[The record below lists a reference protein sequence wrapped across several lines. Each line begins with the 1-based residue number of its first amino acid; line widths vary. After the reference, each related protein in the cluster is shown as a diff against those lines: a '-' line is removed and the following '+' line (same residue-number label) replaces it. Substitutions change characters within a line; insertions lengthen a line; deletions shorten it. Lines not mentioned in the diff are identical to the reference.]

1 MAAGTKYNLKA
12 EYVPE
17 EIYRV
22 ETGVRKSG
30 PWKLDIANLVV
41 GSYLPVF
48 TPVFADLKKR
58 TVVPVRNFEVAED
71 FTTSG
76 SNKVMKIKKGSLAY
90 AGMHIGDTKNG
101 ATVQSIDKSNKDY
114 DVLNLAADFGATVKK
129 GTILFEASA
138 VAGTKKK
145 DVANFV
151 LYTKIKVEDDAPVL
165 PTLLMQAYEVKI
177 PKLPL
182 PIHELDM
189 EGLTSRFQF
198 EY

>member
-90 AGMHIGDTKNG
+90 AGSTSVTPRREQLFK
-101 ATVQSIDKSNKDY
+101 
-114 DVLNLAADFGATVKK
+114 VLTN
-129 GTILFEASA
+129 
-138 VAGTKKK
+138 
-145 DVANFV
+145 
-151 LYTKIKVEDDAPVL
+151 
-165 PTLLMQAYEVKI
+165 PTRI
-177 PKLPL
+177 
-182 PIHELDM
+182 
-189 EGLTSRFQF
+189 TTC
-198 EY
+198 

>member
-12 EYVPE
+12 EYVPK

-30 PWKLDIANLVV
+30 PWKLDITNLVV

-58 TVVPVRNFEVAED
+58 TLVPVRNIEIAEKA
-71 FTTSG
+71 TSG
-76 SNKVMKIKKGSLAY
+76 SATKIKIKKGSLVY
-90 AGMHIGDTKNG
+90 AGMHIGNGSKG
-101 ATVQSIDKSNKDY
+101 ATVNSIDKSNAAY
-114 DVLNLAADFGATVKK
+114 DELTLAADLGANAEAGEVW
-129 GTILFEASA
+129 FEATA
-138 VAGTKKK
+138 VGGPKKK
-145 DVANFV
+145 NTANFV
-151 LYTKIKVEDDAPVL
+151 LYTKIKVEDDGPVL

-182 PIHELDM
+182 PIHPLDM

>member
-30 PWKLDIANLVV
+30 PWKLDISNLVV

-48 TPVFADLKKR
+48 TPVVADLKKH
-58 TVVPVRNFEVAED
+58 TLVPVRNVEIAEKA
-71 FTTSG
+71 TSG
-76 SNKVMKIKKGSLAY
+76 SATKIKIKKGSLAY
-90 AGMHIGDTKNG
+90 AGMYIGNGSKG
-101 ATVQSIDKSNKDY
+101 ATVNSIDKSNPAY
-114 DVLNLAADFGATVKK
+114 DELTLAADLGANAEV
-129 GTILFEASA
+129 GEVWFEATA
-138 VAGTKKK
+138 AGGTKKK
-145 DVANFV
+145 HTANFV

-182 PIHELDM
+182 PIHKLDM

>member
-58 TVVPVRNFEVAED
+58 TVVPVRNFEVAEG

>member
-90 AGMHIGDTKNG
+90 AGMHIGDTKKG

-138 VAGTKKK
+138 VEGTKKK

-151 LYTKIKVEDDAPVL
+151 LYAKIKVEDDAPVL

>member
-30 PWKLDIANLVV
+30 PWKLDITNLVV

-90 AGMHIGDTKNG
+90 VGMHIGDTKKG

-114 DVLNLAADFGATVKK
+114 DVLNLVADFGATVKK

-138 VAGTKKK
+138 AAGTKKK

>member
-1 MAAGTKYNLKA
+1 MAAGTKYNLKT

-90 AGMHIGDTKNG
+90 AGMHIGDTKKG

-114 DVLNLAADFGATVKK
+114 DVLNLEADFGATVKK
-129 GTILFEASA
+129 GTVIFEASA

-145 DVANFV
+145 NVANFV
-151 LYTKIKVEDDAPVL
+151 LYTKIKVEDDGPVL

>member
-30 PWKLDIANLVV
+30 PWKLDITNLVV

-48 TPVFADLKKR
+48 TPIYADLKTR
-58 TVVPVRNFEVAED
+58 TIVPVRNVEIYEKA
-71 FTTSG
+71 TSG
-76 SNKVMKIKKGSLAY
+76 SATKIKIKKGSLVY
-90 AGMHIGDTKNG
+90 AGMHIGNGKNG
-101 ATVQSIDKSNKDY
+101 ATVSSIDKSNATY
-114 DVLNLAADFGATVKK
+114 DELTLAADLGANAEAGEVW
-129 GTILFEASA
+129 FEATA
-138 VAGTKKK
+138 VEGTKKK
-145 DVANFV
+145 NTANFV
-151 LYTKIKVEDDAPVL
+151 LYSKIKVEDDGPVL

-182 PIHELDM
+182 PIHPLDM

>member
-1 MAAGTKYNLKA
+1 MAAGTKYNLKV

-30 PWKLDIANLVV
+30 PWKLDITNLVV

-48 TPVFADLKKR
+48 TPVFADLQKR
-58 TVVPVRNFEVAED
+58 TVTPVRNIEVAED

-90 AGMHIGDTKNG
+90 AGMHIGDGSKG

-114 DVLNLAADFGATVKK
+114 DTLNLAADFGATVKK
-129 GTILFEASA
+129 GVVLFEATA
-138 VAGTKKK
+138 VGGTKKK
-145 DVANFV
+145 ATANFV

-182 PIHELDM
+182 PIHKLDM

>member
-48 TPVFADLKKR
+48 TPVFADLKKH

-90 AGMHIGDTKNG
+90 AGMHIGDTKKG

>member
-12 EYVPE
+12 EYVPK

-30 PWKLDIANLVV
+30 PWKLDITNLVV

-58 TVVPVRNFEVAED
+58 TLVPVRNIEIAEKA
-71 FTTSG
+71 TSG
-76 SNKVMKIKKGSLAY
+76 SATKIKIKKGSLVY
-90 AGMHIGDTKNG
+90 AGMHIGNGSKG
-101 ATVQSIDKSNKDY
+101 ATVNSIDKSNAAY
-114 DVLNLAADFGATVKK
+114 DELTLAADLGANAEAGEVW
-129 GTILFEASA
+129 FEATA
-138 VAGTKKK
+138 VGGTKKK
-145 DVANFV
+145 NTANFV
-151 LYTKIKVEDDAPVL
+151 LYTKIKVEDDGPVL

-182 PIHELDM
+182 PIHPLDM

>member
-58 TVVPVRNFEVAED
+58 TVVPVRNFEVAEY

>member
-90 AGMHIGDTKNG
+90 AGMHIGDTKKG

>member
-1 MAAGTKYNLKA
+1 MTAGTKYNLKA

-30 PWKLDIANLVV
+30 PWKLEISNLTI

-48 TPVFADLKKR
+48 TPVFADLQKR
-58 TVVPVRNFEVAED
+58 TVVPVRNVEIYEKA
-71 FTTSG
+71 TSG
-76 SNKVMKIKKGSLAY
+76 SATKIKIKKGSLAY
-90 AGMHIGDTKNG
+90 VGMHIGNGSKG
-101 ATVQSIDKSNKDY
+101 ATINSIDKSNSAY
-114 DVLNLAADFGATVKK
+114 DELTLAADLGANAEV
-129 GTILFEASA
+129 GEVWFEATA
-138 VAGTKKK
+138 VGGTKKK
-145 DVANFV
+145 ATANFV
-151 LYTKIKVEDDAPVL
+151 LYAPSKVEDDGPVL
-165 PTLLMQAYEVKI
+165 PTLLMQAYEIKI

-182 PIHELDM
+182 PIHKLDM

>member
-30 PWKLDIANLVV
+30 PWKLDITNLVV

-48 TPVFADLKKR
+48 TPIYADLKTR
-58 TVVPVRNFEVAED
+58 TIVPVRNVEIYEKA
-71 FTTSG
+71 TSG
-76 SNKVMKIKKGSLAY
+76 SATKIKIKKGSLVY
-90 AGMHIGDTKNG
+90 AGMHIGNGKNG
-101 ATVQSIDKSNKDY
+101 ATVSSIDKSNATY
-114 DVLNLAADFGATVKK
+114 DELTLAADLGANAEAGEVW
-129 GTILFEASA
+129 FEATA
-138 VAGTKKK
+138 VEGTKKK
-145 DVANFV
+145 NTANFV
-151 LYTKIKVEDDAPVL
+151 LYAKIKVEDDGPVL

-182 PIHELDM
+182 PIHPLDM

>member
-12 EYVPE
+12 EYVPK